1 MATFEPI
8 CVLYSMLT
16 LFALLYNFPY
26 MFRLVCVLQ
35 HYFCIRSLIYF
46 FQNFVGDEHVVLF
59 HVGQPF
65 FFSFFIWI
73 LFVAGNEAVDCDKGN
88 FPVKDKSVLI
98 SIDDLVADKIGGQ
111 STDVTRRS
119 NTEGH
124 VVEGNGILFS
134 FISYIFYHYFRP
146 IFHQVMSCSFPPLF
160 SFSVDGFTYSTP
172 PIIAPAP
179 TKKIGSST
187 PRTRLRRVRVIQP
200 SKSLLPPFS
209 CITSSKKEDS
219 ID

>member
-1 MATFEPI
+1 MN
-8 CVLYSMLT
+8 MW
-16 LFALLYNFPY
+16 
-26 MFRLVCVLQ
+26 
-35 HYFCIRSLIYF
+35 YFSTWGNHF
-46 FQNFVGDEHVVLF
+46 FH
-59 HVGQPF
+59 
-65 FFSFFIWI
+65 FFIWI
-73 LFVAGNEAVDCDKGN
+73 LFVAENEAVDCDKGN

-172 PIIAPAP
+172 AIIAPAP

-219 ID
+219 IYQKVIIHTRNEEKSKIKEYSFLPLFNLSQVL

>member
-35 HYFCIRSLIYF
+35 HFFCIRSLIYF
-46 FQNFVGDEHVVLF
+46 FKFLLAMNMWYFF

-65 FFSFFIWI
+65 FHFFIWI

-111 STDVTRRS
+111 STDLTRRS

-124 VVEGNGILFS
+124 VVEGNGILCS

-146 IFHQVMSCSFPPLF
+146 IFIKSCHFHFPVCFLF
-160 SFSVDGFTYSTP
+160 
-172 PIIAPAP
+172 
-179 TKKIGSST
+179 
-187 PRTRLRRVRVIQP
+187 L
-200 SKSLLPPFS
+200 
-209 CITSSKKEDS
+209 
-219 ID
+219 

>member
-1 MATFEPI
+1 MN
-8 CVLYSMLT
+8 MW
-16 LFALLYNFPY
+16 
-26 MFRLVCVLQ
+26 
-35 HYFCIRSLIYF
+35 YFSTWGNHF
-46 FQNFVGDEHVVLF
+46 FH
-59 HVGQPF
+59 
-65 FFSFFIWI
+65 FFIWI
-73 LFVAGNEAVDCDKGN
+73 LFVAENEAVDCDKGN

-146 IFHQVMSCSFPPLF
+146 DFHQVMSCSFPPLF

-172 PIIAPAP
+172 AIIAPAP
-179 TKKIGSST
+179 TKKIGRAVPLGPGFAGLESSSRQSLSCLHSHVL
-187 PRTRLRRVRVIQP
+187 PARRKRTQYT
-200 SKSLLPPFS
+200 KSR
-209 CITSSKKEDS
+209 DG
-219 ID
+219 